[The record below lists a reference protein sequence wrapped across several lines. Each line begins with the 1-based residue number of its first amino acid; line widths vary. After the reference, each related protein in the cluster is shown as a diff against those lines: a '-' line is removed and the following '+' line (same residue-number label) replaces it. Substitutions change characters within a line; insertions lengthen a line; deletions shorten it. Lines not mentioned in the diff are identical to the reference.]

1 MEPEVYKR
9 FNSFMVDLPH
19 QVPVDEQP
27 EQALDQSMAE
37 SSEQSRPSDT
47 SWTVYSPN
55 VTRGNLQRELDSS
68 DLRMSVGWNAD
79 ATAAQRS
86 KNPGSWMSTTQQQPL
101 MADTGFWEWAPKDD
115 EVSVEFL
122 FCPQF
127 QNISMTF
134 LE

>member
-19 QVPVDEQP
+19 QVPVDEKP

-37 SSEQSRPSDT
+37 LSEQSGPSDT
-47 SWTVYSPN
+47 NWTVYSPN

-68 DLRMSVGWNAD
+68 DPRMSVGWNAD

-86 KNPGSWMSTTQQQPL
+86 KNPGLWMSTTQQQPL

-115 EVSVEFL
+115 EVLVEFL
-122 FCPQF
+122 LCPQF

-134 LE
+134 LQ